1 MVFNTKVQGVGC
13 QCLMLCANGIPF
25 VPQAPGAK
33 MNAPYAFP
41 KMIFQLLDKNGF
53 PASWLQKLMTESDV
67 NSLMEEFFLE
77 RDAEAY
83 SYAH

>member
-1 MVFNTKVQGVGC
+1 MR
-13 QCLMLCANGIPF
+13 
-25 VPQAPGAK
+25 
-33 MNAPYAFP
+33 
-41 KMIFQLLDKNGF
+41 FQLLDKNGF